1 MEEIKDYGSKI
12 QSLESFINGLERKD
26 GALIAVLHKAQSI
39 FGYLPVVVQE
49 FVAEKLNVT
58 PAKVFG
64 VVTFY
69 SYFKTEPVGEY
80 SINVCTG
87 TACFVLGAQ
96 DLVDEFS
103 RQLNIKVNETTP
115 DGKFTLQCLRC
126 IGACALAPV
135 VTINEDVYGK
145 LKPSEIEAVLA
156 KYKN

>member
-1 MEEIKDYGSKI
+1 MEEIKDYESKI
-12 QSLESFINGLERKD
+12 QSLESFIDGLERKD

-69 SYFKTEPVGEY
+69 SYFKTKPVGKY

-103 RQLNIKVNETTP
+103 KQLNIKVNETTP

-135 VTINEDVYGK
+135 VTVNEDVYGK
-145 LKPSEIEAVLA
+145 LKPSEIEEVLA
-156 KYKN
+156 KYNN

>member
-1 MEEIKDYGSKI
+1 MEEIKDYELKI
-12 QSLESFINGLERKD
+12 QALEEFVQGLETKE

-49 FVAEKLNVT
+49 YVAKELGVT
-58 PAKVFG
+58 PAKVYG

-80 SINVCTG
+80 CINVCTG

-96 DLVDEFS
+96 DLVDEFAS
-103 RQLNIKVNETTP
+103 QLNIKANETTE
-115 DGKFTLQCLRC
+115 DGKFTLETIRC

-145 LKPSEIEAVLA
+145 LKRSEIRDVLA
-156 KYKN
+156 KYQD